1 MPVFNVSVTGDDL
14 EQASEILHAATG
26 VSVLGPVGGEIVAAV
41 DAETADGARARVR
54 DLLPGNYTV
63 GETSPQA

>member
-14 EQASEILHAATG
+14 EQASQILHAATG

-41 DAETADGARARVR
+41 DAETPDAARARVR
-54 DLLPGNYTV
+54 DLLPGDYAV
-63 GETSPQA
+63 GDTSPEA